1 MNEII
6 LKSILEKLAFYFEF
20 SNYLGLS
27 NPTFTTKE
35 DFISELRNSIEKKGV
50 LLIENSVE
58 FSQIKEFEKKT
69 TTPFLFFDGGG
80 EAYFFVPS
88 KKNKEQKAFKITGEG
103 LLPIKST
110 LEKLD
115 VSLEKVQLFTF
126 FPVVSISNEANQEI
140 VKLSPFKRLV
150 NMLRLDRRDFY

>member
-1 MNEII
+1 MNETI

-20 SNYLGLS
+20 SNYLSLS

-35 DFISELRNSIEKKGV
+35 DFITELRSSIEKKGV

-69 TTPFLFFDGGG
+69 TTPFLFFDKNG

-88 KKNKEQKAFKITGEG
+88 KK
-103 LLPIKST
+103 IKSKKH
-110 LEKLD
+110 LE
-115 VSLEKVQLFTF
+115 SLVKVYY
-126 FPVVSISNEANQEI
+126 PSI
-140 VKLSPFKRLV
+140 VP
-150 NMLRLDRRDFY
+150 